1 MLNACTLRR
10 RSLALQVRRVC
21 SLIALALAMLACDA
35 ERSDPSSVRAEALP
49 DDATEAASV
58 ARPLFSDAR
67 RLREAQSAL
76 EAALPAPIAALELVI
91 RADRVLLQA
100 RDPKRPQQVVQY
112 EYRAGHV
119 HGPRPVELRGPGAL
133 EDNLFALTEAD
144 LSSVPGFLHKATR
157 KKGTPEARV
166 SHVVLRRNL
175 PHTFDVRFR
184 AHMSGEEEARPM
196 QADARGRP
204 VGPS

>member
-10 RSLALQVRRVC
+10 RSLVFRVCRVC
-21 SLIALALAMLACDA
+21 SLIVPALCLLACDA
-35 ERSDPSSVRAEALP
+35 KRSDPSSVRAEALP
-49 DDATEAASV
+49 GDPAEAASA

-91 RADRVLLQA
+91 RSDRMLLQA
-100 RDPKRPQQVVQY
+100 RDPKRPKQVIQY

-119 HGPRPVELRGPGAL
+119 HGPRPVELRGRGAL
-133 EDNLFALTEAD
+133 EDNLFPLAEAD
-144 LSSVPGFLHKATR
+144 LSSVPRFLHTATR
-157 KKGTPEARV
+157 KAGAADAHV

-184 AHMSGEEEARPM
+184 AHLLGEEEAEPV

>member
-1 MLNACTLRR
+1 MI
-10 RSLALQVRRVC
+10 VP
-21 SLIALALAMLACDA
+21 ALALLACDA
-35 ERSDPSSVRAEALP
+35 KRSDPSSVRAEALP
-49 DDATEAASV
+49 DDPTEAASV

-76 EAALPAPIAALELVI
+76 EAALPTPIAALELVI

-100 RDPKRPQQVVQY
+100 RDPKHPKQVLQY
-112 EYRAGHV
+112 EYRGGHV
-119 HGPRPVELRGPGAL
+119 HGPRPVDLRGPGAL
-133 EDNLFALTEAD
+133 EDNLFPLADAD
-144 LSSVPGFLHKATR
+144 LASVPGFLHKATR
-157 KKGTPEARV
+157 QKGGPDARV

-184 AHMSGEEEARPM
+184 AHMAGEEEARPV